1 MANLPNYPS
10 PWADAGWDPDAPPAP
25 IFAPGQRGSS
35 VFAPMPQDP
44 GAAPAPV
51 SQIAMGGGVPVF
63 ANAPGPQ
70 VTRTP
75 SPLEQ
80 QIGQTDQSLRK
91 LQLQDANPM
100 GSANNHP
107 GAIGKALHIAS
118 KIGNIAG
125 DIFAPATMELIS
137 GTDANRQLQ
146 EGSLSQRLQAL
157 AQEQSQ
163 NEQRDQTTAGLPTEQ
178 ADTHAKSGA
187 STRLTNDQADEI
199 ENAPAPEPSLAQAYA
214 HAVNDALKNQRDPG
228 QDPVVQHLADAIT
241 SLQKQ
246 PVTPPGTKISQLER
260 NGKPHQVLIDERTGN
275 EIKDLGESGEKPANV
290 NVNAGEAAL
299 DREAKQFGAAHA
311 KSLDA
316 SEAQLEKIADAR
328 AMINGNAESQGLG
341 IPKVLTALVGG
352 QGTGVR
358 ITQAELTSIAHAR
371 GLSGDVE
378 GTLNKW
384 AGKGALSAEQQRQLT
399 SILDDVK
406 NRLVQKQAIAKEAV
420 DNINGASTRSQIVS
434 ADKAARQKLSDM
446 ETGGAQ
452 PGGGVQTFTDGGTTY
467 RIPAEHV
474 ADFKKDHPNAR

>member
-1 MANLPNYPS
+1 MANPQNYIS
-10 PWADAGWDPDAPPAP
+10 PLADPGWDPDAPPAP
-25 IFAPGQRGSS
+25 IFKPGQRGSS
-35 VFAPMPQDP
+35 IFAPMPEDP
-44 GAAPAPV
+44 GPAPAV
-51 SQIAMGGGVPVF
+51 SQIAMSGGMPSVF
-63 ANAPGPQ
+63 ANPPMPQ

-75 SPLEQ
+75 SPLEN
-80 QIGQTDQSLRK
+80 QISQTDQGLRK
-91 LQLQDANPM
+91 LQFQDANPL

-107 GAIGKALHIAS
+107 GFIGKALHIAS
-118 KIGNIAG
+118 KIGNAAG
-125 DIFAPATMELIS
+125 DIFAPATMELIP
-137 GTDANRQLQ
+137 GTDANRQMK

-163 NEQRDQTTAGLPTEQ
+163 NEQRDQTTAGIPTEQ
-178 ADTHAKSGA
+178 ADTHAKSEA
-187 STRLTNDQADEI
+187 STRLSNDQAGEI
-199 ENAPAPEPSLAQAYA
+199 EDAPAPEPSLATAYA
-214 HAVNDALKNQRDPG
+214 HAVNDALKNQRDPS
-228 QDPVVQHLADAIT
+228 QDPVVQHIADAIT

-246 PVTPPGTKISQLER
+246 PVTPPGTKTVQIER
-260 NGKPHQVLIDERTGN
+260 GGKPHQVLIDERTGN
-275 EIKDLGESGEKPANV
+275 EVKDLGESGEKPASV

-316 SEAQLEKIADAR
+316 SQAQLEKIADAR

-378 GTLNKW
+378 GTLNKL

-420 DNINGASTRSQIVS
+420 DNINSASTRSQIVA

-446 ETGGAQ
+446 ETAGGSIQVKAPDGSVHAFDSQAQ
-452 PGGGVQTFTDGGTTY
+452 
-467 RIPAEHV
+467 
-474 ADFKKDHPNAR
+474 ADAFKKLAGIK